1 MSLSHGI
8 LGFLNYGKMSSYD
21 LAKVFN
27 ESVQFFWH
35 AQNSHIYLALDKLEK
50 KGFATHERIIQNGK
64 PNKKLYSITDAGRKE
79 FIRWLADGSENTT
92 NDFKSAF
99 LMKVFF
105 SGNITPVQSLT
116 ILKNFAA
123 DCRLFLDSMHTIP
136 GSIKQYSRE
145 VSPYEALH
153 WQFTADFG
161 YSYVR
166 MCMEWAERCMHQL
179 EEFL

>member
-1 MSLSHGI
+1 MIWQRFLTNLYSFFGTRKTAIFTLRWISLKSW
-8 LGFLNYGKMSSYD
+8 SAWRAS
-21 LAKVFN
+21 APR
-27 ESVQFFWH
+27 
-35 AQNSHIYLALDKLEK
+35 LEK